1 MYNVRRVI
9 LRWRLLSSGKKLY
22 IKGLVR
28 LLFGGKVIKVELLDD
43 KGKLI
48 LTAEKNFVLP
58 KNMDDDDSIVIFKG
72 KNLPDLERNA
82 IVSVVTTTKAND
94 RIRYTGAVSMSMDT
108 QLNVK
113 ILKNNET
120 QVLQERRRYF
130 KIKINEKGRALFY
143 VRGEKTVRYD
153 EPPEISVLDINVGG
167 IFFSCETEEYVE
179 GDLVCV
185 DIDLFIDCPL
195 NTAVKILRVQRNED
209 GSIKGYGCLFESLTG
224 AQEDYI
230 GRFIMKV
237 QSEQRRKEAAKD
249 EI

>member
-1 MYNVRRVI
+1 M
-9 LRWRLLSSGKKLY
+9 Y

-28 LLFGGKVIKVELLDD
+28 LIFGGKIIKVELLDE
-43 KGKLI
+43 KGKNI
-48 LTAEKNFVLP
+48 FTAEKNFVLP

-72 KNLPDLERNA
+72 KNLPDLERNT
-82 IVSVVTTTKAND
+82 IVSIVTTSKAND

-120 QVLQERRRYF
+120 QVLQERRRFF

-143 VRGEKTVRYD
+143 VRGEQTVRYD

-167 IFFSCETEEYVE
+167 IFFSSVEEFME
-179 GDLVCV
+179 GDIVCV
-185 DIDLFIDCPL
+185 DIDLFIDNPL

-209 GSIKGYGCLFESLTG
+209 GTIKGYGCLFESLTG
-224 AQEDYI
+224 GQEDMI
-230 GRFIMKV
+230 GRFIMKL

-249 EI
+249 DI

>member
-1 MYNVRRVI
+1 M
-9 LRWRLLSSGKKLY
+9 
-22 IKGLVR
+22 R

-48 LTAEKNFVLP
+48 FTAEKNFVLP

-120 QVLQERRRYF
+120 KVLQERRRYF

-230 GRFIMKV
+230 GRFIIKV

>member
-1 MYNVRRVI
+1 MTSVFGCR
-9 LRWRLLSSGKKLY
+9 KKLY

-48 LTAEKNFVLP
+48 FTAEKNFVLP

-120 QVLQERRRYF
+120 QVLQERRRFF

-143 VRGEKTVRYD
+143 VRGEQTVRYD
-153 EPPEISVLDINVGG
+153 EPPEIQVLDINVGG
-167 IFFSCETEEYVE
+167 IFFSCETEEFME

-185 DIDLFIDCPL
+185 DVDLFIDSPL

>member
-1 MYNVRRVI
+1 M
-9 LRWRLLSSGKKLY
+9 
-22 IKGLVR
+22 R

>member
-1 MYNVRRVI
+1 M
-9 LRWRLLSSGKKLY
+9 
-22 IKGLVR
+22 
-28 LLFGGKVIKVELLDD
+28 LFGGKVIKVELLDD
-43 KGKLI
+43 KGKI
-48 LTAEKNFVLP
+48 IYSAEKNFVLP

-72 KNLPDLERNA
+72 KNLPDLERNT
-82 IVSVVTTTKAND
+82 IVSIVTTSKAND
-94 RIRYTGAVSMSMDT
+94 RIRYTGAVSMSMDS
-108 QLNVK
+108 QLNVR

-120 QVLQERRRYF
+120 QVLQERRRFF

-143 VRGEKTVRYD
+143 VRGEQTVRYD

-167 IFFSCETEEYVE
+167 IFFSSEEEFAE
-179 GDLVCV
+179 GDIVCV
-185 DIDLFIDCPL
+185 DIDLFIDNPL

-224 AQEDYI
+224 AQEDMI

-249 EI
+249 DI

>member
-1 MYNVRRVI
+1 MI
-9 LRWRLLSSGKKLY
+9 
-22 IKGLVR
+22 
-28 LLFGGKVIKVELLDD
+28 FGGKIIKVELLDE
-43 KGKLI
+43 KGKNI
-48 LTAEKNFVLP
+48 FTAEKNFVLP

-72 KNLPDLERNA
+72 KNLPDLERNT
-82 IVSVVTTTKAND
+82 IVSIVTTSKAND

-120 QVLQERRRYF
+120 QVLQERRRFF

-143 VRGEKTVRYD
+143 VRGEQTVRYD

-167 IFFSCETEEYVE
+167 IFFSSVEEFME
-179 GDLVCV
+179 GDIVCV
-185 DIDLFIDCPL
+185 DIDLFIDNPL

-209 GSIKGYGCLFESLTG
+209 GTIKGYGCLFESLTG
-224 AQEDYI
+224 AQEDMI

-249 EI
+249 DI

>member
-1 MYNVRRVI
+1 MI
-9 LRWRLLSSGKKLY
+9 
-22 IKGLVR
+22 
-28 LLFGGKVIKVELLDD
+28 FGGKIIKVELLDE
-43 KGKLI
+43 KGKNI
-48 LTAEKNFVLP
+48 FTAEKNFVLP

-72 KNLPDLERNA
+72 KNLPDLERKT
-82 IVSVVTTTKAND
+82 IVSIVTTSKAND

-120 QVLQERRRYF
+120 QVLQERRRFF

-143 VRGEKTVRYD
+143 VRGEQTVRYD

-167 IFFSCETEEYVE
+167 IFFSSVEEFME
-179 GDLVCV
+179 GDIVCV
-185 DIDLFIDCPL
+185 DIDLFIDNPL

-209 GSIKGYGCLFESLTG
+209 GTIKGYGCLFESLTG
-224 AQEDYI
+224 AQEDMI

-249 EI
+249 DI

>member
-1 MYNVRRVI
+1 M
-9 LRWRLLSSGKKLY
+9 
-22 IKGLVR
+22 R

-120 QVLQERRRYF
+120 KVLQERRRYF

-167 IFFSCETEEYVE
+167 IFFSCEADEFME

>member
-1 MYNVRRVI
+1 MTSVFGCR
-9 LRWRLLSSGKKLY
+9 KKLY

-48 LTAEKNFVLP
+48 FTAEKNFVLP

-120 QVLQERRRYF
+120 QVLQERRRFF

-143 VRGEKTVRYD
+143 VRGEQTVRYD
-153 EPPEISVLDINVGG
+153 EPPEIQVLDINVGG
-167 IFFSCETEEYVE
+167 IFFSCETEEFLE

-185 DIDLFIDCPL
+185 DVDLFIDSPL

>member
-1 MYNVRRVI
+1 M
-9 LRWRLLSSGKKLY
+9 
-22 IKGLVR
+22 R

-120 QVLQERRRYF
+120 QVLQERRRFF

-167 IFFSCETEEYVE
+167 IFFSCETEEFME

-185 DIDLFIDCPL
+185 DVDLFIDNPL

-249 EI
+249 DI

>member
-1 MYNVRRVI
+1 MI
-9 LRWRLLSSGKKLY
+9 
-22 IKGLVR
+22 
-28 LLFGGKVIKVELLDD
+28 FGGKIIKVELLDE
-43 KGKLI
+43 KGKNI
-48 LTAEKNFVLP
+48 FTAEKNFVLP

-72 KNLPDLERNA
+72 KNLPDLERNT
-82 IVSVVTTTKAND
+82 IVSIVTTSKAND

-120 QVLQERRRYF
+120 QVLQERRRFF

-143 VRGEKTVRYD
+143 VRGEQTVRYD
-153 EPPEISVLDINVGG
+153 QPPEISVLDINVGG
-167 IFFSCETEEYVE
+167 IFFSSDEEFME
-179 GDLVCV
+179 GDIVCV
-185 DIDLFIDCPL
+185 DIDLFIDNPL

-209 GSIKGYGCLFESLTG
+209 GTIKGYGCLFESLTG
-224 AQEDYI
+224 AQEDMI

-249 EI
+249 DI

>member
-1 MYNVRRVI
+1 M
-9 LRWRLLSSGKKLY
+9 Y

-28 LLFGGKVIKVELLDD
+28 LIFGGKIIKVELLDE
-43 KGKLI
+43 KGKNI
-48 LTAEKNFVLP
+48 FTAEKNFVLP

-72 KNLPDLERNA
+72 KNLPDLERNT

-120 QVLQERRRYF
+120 QVLQERRRFF

-143 VRGEKTVRYD
+143 VRGEQTVRYD

-167 IFFSCETEEYVE
+167 IFFSSVEEFME
-179 GDLVCV
+179 GDIVCV
-185 DIDLFIDCPL
+185 DIDLFIDNPL

-209 GSIKGYGCLFESLTG
+209 GTIKGYGCLFESLTG
-224 AQEDYI
+224 AQEDMI

-249 EI
+249 DI

>member
-1 MYNVRRVI
+1 MI
-9 LRWRLLSSGKKLY
+9 
-22 IKGLVR
+22 
-28 LLFGGKVIKVELLDD
+28 FGGKIIKVELLDE
-43 KGKLI
+43 KGKNI
-48 LTAEKNFVLP
+48 FTAEKNFVLQ

-72 KNLPDLERNA
+72 KNLPGVEHNT
-82 IVSVVTTTKAND
+82 IVSIVTTTKAND

-120 QVLQERRRYF
+120 QVLQERRRFF
-130 KIKINEKGRALFY
+130 KIKINEKGRVLFY

-167 IFFSCETEEYVE
+167 IFFSSDDEFME
-179 GDLVCV
+179 GDIVCV
-185 DIDLFIDCPL
+185 DIDLFSDNPL

-209 GSIKGYGCLFESLTG
+209 GTIKGYGCLFESLTG
-224 AQEDYI
+224 AQEDMI

-249 EI
+249 DV

>member
-1 MYNVRRVI
+1 MI
-9 LRWRLLSSGKKLY
+9 
-22 IKGLVR
+22 
-28 LLFGGKVIKVELLDD
+28 FGGKIIKVELLDE
-43 KGKLI
+43 KGKNI
-48 LTAEKNFVLP
+48 FTAEKNFVLP

-72 KNLPDLERNA
+72 KNLPDLERNT
-82 IVSVVTTTKAND
+82 IVSIVTTSKAND

-120 QVLQERRRYF
+120 QVLQERRRFF

-143 VRGEKTVRYD
+143 VRGEQTVRYD

-167 IFFSCETEEYVE
+167 IFFSSVEEFME
-179 GDLVCV
+179 GDIVCV
-185 DIDLFIDCPL
+185 DIDLFIDNPL

-209 GSIKGYGCLFESLTG
+209 GTIKGYGCLFESLTG
-224 AQEDYI
+224 AQEDMI

>member
-1 MYNVRRVI
+1 M
-9 LRWRLLSSGKKLY
+9 
-22 IKGLVR
+22 
-28 LLFGGKVIKVELLDD
+28 LFGGKVIKVELLDD

-48 LTAEKNFVLP
+48 FTAEKNFVLP
-58 KNMDDDDSIVIFKG
+58 KNMDDEDSIVIFKG

-94 RIRYTGAVSMSMDT
+94 RIRYTGAISMSMDT

-120 QVLQERRRYF
+120 QVLQERRRFF

-167 IFFSCETEEYVE
+167 IFFSCETEEFVE

-185 DIDLFIDCPL
+185 DVDLFIDNPL

-249 EI
+249 DI

>member
-1 MYNVRRVI
+1 MLEGLFCGDGHFGCR
-9 LRWRLLSSGKKLY
+9 KKLY

-28 LLFGGKVIKVELLDD
+28 LIFGGKIIKVELLDD
-43 KGKLI
+43 KGKI
-48 LTAEKNFVLP
+48 IYSAEKNFVLP

-72 KNLPDLERNA
+72 KNLPDLERNT
-82 IVSVVTTTKAND
+82 IVSIVTTSKAND
-94 RIRYTGAVSMSMDT
+94 RIRYTGAVSMSMDS
-108 QLNVK
+108 QLNVR

-120 QVLQERRRYF
+120 QVLQERRRFF

-143 VRGEKTVRYD
+143 VRGEQTVRYD

-167 IFFSCETEEYVE
+167 IFFSSEEEFSE
-179 GDLVCV
+179 GDIVCV
-185 DIDLFIDCPL
+185 DIDLFIDNPL

-209 GSIKGYGCLFESLTG
+209 GTIKGYGCLFESLTG
-224 AQEDYI
+224 AQEDMI

-249 EI
+249 NI

>member
-1 MYNVRRVI
+1 M
-9 LRWRLLSSGKKLY
+9 Y

-28 LLFGGKVIKVELLDD
+28 LIFGGKIIKVELLDD
-43 KGKLI
+43 KGKI
-48 LTAEKNFVLP
+48 IYSAEKNFVLP

-72 KNLPDLERNA
+72 KNLPDLERNT
-82 IVSVVTTTKAND
+82 IVSIVTTSKAND
-94 RIRYTGAVSMSMDT
+94 RIRYTGAVSMSMDS
-108 QLNVK
+108 QLNVR

-120 QVLQERRRYF
+120 QVLQERRRFF

-143 VRGEKTVRYD
+143 VRGEQTVRYD

-167 IFFSCETEEYVE
+167 IFFSSEEEFAE
-179 GDLVCV
+179 GDIVCV
-185 DIDLFIDCPL
+185 DIDLFIDNPL

-209 GSIKGYGCLFESLTG
+209 GTIKGYGCLFESLTG
-224 AQEDYI
+224 AQEDMI

-249 EI
+249 DI

>member
-1 MYNVRRVI
+1 M
-9 LRWRLLSSGKKLY
+9 Y

-28 LLFGGKVIKVELLDD
+28 LIFGGKIIKVELLDD
-43 KGKLI
+43 KGKI
-48 LTAEKNFVLP
+48 IYSAEKNFVLP

-72 KNLPDLERNA
+72 KNLPDLERNT
-82 IVSVVTTTKAND
+82 IVSIVTTSKAND
-94 RIRYTGAVSMSMDT
+94 RIRYTGAVSMSMDS
-108 QLNVK
+108 QLNVR

-120 QVLQERRRYF
+120 QVLQERRRFF

-143 VRGEKTVRYD
+143 VRGEQTVRYD

-167 IFFSCETEEYVE
+167 IFFSSEEEFSE
-179 GDLVCV
+179 GDIVCV
-185 DIDLFIDCPL
+185 DIDLFIDNPL

-209 GSIKGYGCLFESLTG
+209 GTIKGYGCLFESLTG
-224 AQEDYI
+224 AQEDMI

-249 EI
+249 DI

>member
-1 MYNVRRVI
+1 MTGVCGCR
-9 LRWRLLSSGKKLY
+9 KKLY

-28 LLFGGKVIKVELLDD
+28 LLFGGKVIRVELLDD

-48 LTAEKNFVLP
+48 FTAEKNFVLP
-58 KNMDDDDSIVIFKG
+58 KNMEDDDSIVIFKG
-72 KNLPDLERNA
+72 KNLPDLERNT
-82 IVSVVTTTKAND
+82 IVSIVTTTKAND

-120 QVLQERRRYF
+120 QVLQERRRFF
-130 KIKINEKGRALFY
+130 KIKINEKGRVLFY

-167 IFFSCETEEYVE
+167 IFFSCETEEYME

-185 DIDLFIDCPL
+185 DIDLFIDNPL

>member
-1 MYNVRRVI
+1 M
-9 LRWRLLSSGKKLY
+9 RL
-22 IKGLVR
+22 I
-28 LLFGGKVIKVELLDD
+28 FGGKIIKVELLDE
-43 KGKLI
+43 KGKNI
-48 LTAEKNFVLP
+48 FTAEKNFVLP

-72 KNLPDLERNA
+72 KNLPDLERNT
-82 IVSVVTTTKAND
+82 IVSIVTTSKAND

-120 QVLQERRRYF
+120 QVLQERRRFF

-143 VRGEKTVRYD
+143 VRGEQTVRYD

-167 IFFSCETEEYVE
+167 IFFSSVEEFME
-179 GDLVCV
+179 GDIVCV
-185 DIDLFIDCPL
+185 DIDLFIDNPL

-209 GSIKGYGCLFESLTG
+209 GTIKGYGCLFESLTG
-224 AQEDYI
+224 AQEDMI

-249 EI
+249 DI

>member
-1 MYNVRRVI
+1 MVEGLFCGDER
-9 LRWRLLSSGKKLY
+9 LRLPKNLY

-28 LLFGGKVIKVELLDD
+28 LLFGGKVIRVELLDD

-58 KNMDDDDSIVIFKG
+58 KSMDDDDSIVIFKG
-72 KNLPDLERNA
+72 NNLPDLPHNA
-82 IVSVVTTTKAND
+82 IVSVVTTTKTND
-94 RIRYTGAVSMSMDT
+94 RIRYMGAVSMSMDT

-120 QVLQERRRYF
+120 QVLQERRRFF

-167 IFFSCETEEYVE
+167 IFFTCEAEEFTQ

-185 DIDLFIDCPL
+185 DVDLFADNPL
-195 NTAVKILRVQRNED
+195 NTAVRVLRVQRNDD
-209 GSIKGYGCLFESLTG
+209 GSVKGYGCLFESLTG

-230 GRFIMKV
+230 GRFILKV
-237 QSEQRRKEAAKD
+237 QSEQRKKEAPKD
-249 EI
+249 ED

>member
-1 MYNVRRVI
+1 M
-9 LRWRLLSSGKKLY
+9 
-22 IKGLVR
+22 
-28 LLFGGKVIKVELLDD
+28 LFGGKVIKVELLDD

>member
-1 MYNVRRVI
+1 MI
-9 LRWRLLSSGKKLY
+9 
-22 IKGLVR
+22 
-28 LLFGGKVIKVELLDD
+28 FGGKIIKVELLDE
-43 KGKLI
+43 KGKNI
-48 LTAEKNFVLP
+48 FTAEKNFVLP

-72 KNLPDLERNA
+72 KNLPEVEHNT
-82 IVSVVTTTKAND
+82 IVSIVTTTKAND

-120 QVLQERRRYF
+120 QVLQERRRFF
-130 KIKINEKGRALFY
+130 KIKINEKGRVLFY

-167 IFFSCETEEYVE
+167 IFFSSDAEFME
-179 GDLVCV
+179 GDIVCV
-185 DIDLFIDCPL
+185 DIDLFIDNPL

-209 GSIKGYGCLFESLTG
+209 GTIKGYGCLFESLTG
-224 AQEDYI
+224 AQEDMI

-249 EI
+249 DV

>member
-1 MYNVRRVI
+1 M
-9 LRWRLLSSGKKLY
+9 RWRLLSSGKKLY